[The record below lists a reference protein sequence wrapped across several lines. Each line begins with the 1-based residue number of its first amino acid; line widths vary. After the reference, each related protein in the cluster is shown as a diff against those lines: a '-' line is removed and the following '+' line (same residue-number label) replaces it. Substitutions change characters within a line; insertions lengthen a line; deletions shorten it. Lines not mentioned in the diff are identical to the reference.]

1 MEDVL
6 SILRAAAR
14 LNWLERPK
22 VSFPVLKGH
31 PRAGMSGYNS
41 SSLSAARRTSYSGT
55 KGGVRFEMIAAR
67 IWSSELMVRGVNAVP
82 VTVHRC
88 VI

>member
-22 VSFPVLKGH
+22 VSFPVLKGL

-41 SSLSAARRTSYSGT
+41 SSVSAARRSSYSDA
-55 KGGVRFEMIAAR
+55 KGGVKFETIAAR
-67 IWSSELMVRGVNAVP
+67 I
-82 VTVHRC
+82 
-88 VI
+88 